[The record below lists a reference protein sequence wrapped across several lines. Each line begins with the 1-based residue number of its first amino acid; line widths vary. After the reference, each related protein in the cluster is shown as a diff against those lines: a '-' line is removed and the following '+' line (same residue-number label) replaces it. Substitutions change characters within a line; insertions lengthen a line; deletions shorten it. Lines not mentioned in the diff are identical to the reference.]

1 VYGREKKLKKFEKT
15 IDRLQKPCYNIDIEK
30 RKGDRAM
37 TRTSHTK
44 SVRTSFHGNCKDI
57 GHGTQ
62 WTERV
67 RTSAEGNRA
76 FRRANKRIC
85 REGMAL

>member
-1 VYGREKKLKKFEKT
+1 
-15 IDRLQKPCYNIDIEK
+15 
-30 RKGDRAM
+30 M
-37 TRTSHTK
+37 TRTSHRK

-76 FRRANKRIC
+76 FRRANKKAC
-85 REGMAL
+85 REAIAF